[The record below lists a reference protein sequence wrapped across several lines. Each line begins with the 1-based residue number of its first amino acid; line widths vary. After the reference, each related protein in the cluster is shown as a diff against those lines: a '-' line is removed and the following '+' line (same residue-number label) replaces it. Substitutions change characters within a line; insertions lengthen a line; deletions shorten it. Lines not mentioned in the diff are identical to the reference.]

1 MFGFTQFNSMRFG
14 FSSLVVLLGASVAQA
29 DHQCSQGG
37 GPRGPVYQQQSQG
50 QFGQS
55 GYGPSVSNYGPSR
68 SYGGNSGFGISI
80 STGNG
85 NFGYGNSG
93 YGGYG
98 GYGNSGYG
106 GYGNSG
112 YGNNGYGN
120 SGYGNSG
127 YGYGNQYQGQPSYY
141 SVHSGCGSQN
151 SGYGGNGYS
160 HHGQYGGH
168 FR

>member
-14 FSSLVVLLGASVAQA
+14 LSSLVVLLGASMAQA

-55 GYGPSVSNYGPSR
+55 DYGPSESNYGPSR

-106 GYGNSG
+106 
-112 YGNNGYGN
+112 
-120 SGYGNSG
+120 
-127 YGYGNQYQGQPSYY
+127 NQYHGQPSYY
-141 SVHSGCGSQN
+141 SGHSGCGSQN